1 MKKIALLAV
10 LVAFGAT
17 FVLGCPAKANNTPAP
32 SNTTDNAP
40 ATNK

>member
-17 FVLGCPAKANNTPAP
+17 FVLGCPAKANNTAAP
-32 SNTTDNAP
+32 SNTTDNTAP
-40 ATNK
+40 ANK